1 MQVAAVPFRDLSEE
15 SGGAGSK
22 EMRLQVFRA
31 RQKQERR
38 FAGTRIFANAHMT
51 PRMIKESCVLGVEP
65 RRLLETAVER
75 FGLSARG
82 YSRILKIAR
91 TIADLEGVDNL
102 TLPHVAEA
110 IQYRT
115 LDRQFTSE
123 KGVMFLKEISQP
135 YSTKG

>member
-1 MQVAAVPFRDLSEE
+1 
-15 SGGAGSK
+15 
-22 EMRLQVFRA
+22 
-31 RQKQERR
+31 
-38 FAGTRIFANAHMT
+38 
-51 PRMIKESCVLGVEP
+51 MIKESCVLGVEP